1 MIRVVIENI
10 AIFLIP
16 TLVYA
21 AYVLLTMQPATEEA
35 GDRAF
40 ARIVGEAPLLW
51 LFTAGAI
58 LVVLS
63 LIAFQSTDGGRPGM
77 KYQAPSMQGGHI
89 QPSHAEPA
97 SPK

>member
-21 AYVLLTMQPATEEA
+21 AYVVLTMAPTTEEA
-35 GDRAF
+35 GERAF
-40 ARIVGEAPLLW
+40 AKIVGEAPLLW
-51 LFTAGAI
+51 LFTAGAL
-58 LVVLS
+58 LVILS

-77 KYQAPSMQGGHI
+77 KYEAPTMRDGRI
-89 QPSHAEPA
+89 QPSHAEPR
-97 SPK
+97 PPQ

>member
-21 AYVLLTMQPATEEA
+21 AYVVLVTFPRTEDA
-35 GDRAF
+35 GERAF

-51 LFTAGAI
+51 LFTAGAV

-77 KYQAPSMQGGHI
+77 KYQAPSMHDGHI
-89 QPSHAEPA
+89 QPGHAQPA
-97 SPK
+97 PPK

>member
-16 TLVYA
+16 TLIYA
-21 AYVLLTMQPATEEA
+21 AYVVLRTQPATEEA
-35 GDRAF
+35 GERAF
-40 ARIVGEAPLLW
+40 ARIVSEAPLLW
-51 LFTAGAI
+51 LFTAGAL

-77 KYQAPSMQGGHI
+77 KYQAPSMQDGHI
-89 QPSHAEPA
+89 SQGHAEP
-97 SPK
+97 PTKK

>member
-21 AYVLLTMQPATEEA
+21 AYVVLTMAPKTEEA
-35 GDRAF
+35 GERAF

-51 LFTAGAI
+51 LFTAGAL
-58 LVVLS
+58 LVILS
-63 LIAFQSTDGGRPGM
+63 LIAFQSTDGGRPGEA
-77 KYQAPSMQGGHI
+77 YRAPTMQGGHI
-89 QPSHAEPA
+89 RPGHAEPRA
-97 SPK
+97 P

>member
-1 MIRVVIENI
+1 MIRVVLENI

-21 AYVLLTMQPATEEA
+21 AYVLITSYPRTEEA

-40 ARIVGEAPLLW
+40 ARIANEAPLLW

-63 LIAFQSTDGGRPGM
+63 LVAFQSTEGGRPGM
-77 KYQAPSMQGGHI
+77 KYQAPKMENGHI
-89 QPSHAEPA
+89 TPGHAEPRA
-97 SPK
+97 P

>member
-1 MIRVVIENI
+1 MIRVVLENI

-21 AYVLLTMQPATEEA
+21 AWVLLRTNPQTDEA

-40 ARIVGEAPLLW
+40 AQIVGEAPLLW

-63 LIAFQSTDGGRPGM
+63 LVAFQSTEGGRPGER
-77 KYQAPSMQGGHI
+77 YQAPTMENGHI
-89 QPSHAEPA
+89 KPGRAEPR
-97 SPK
+97 PTP